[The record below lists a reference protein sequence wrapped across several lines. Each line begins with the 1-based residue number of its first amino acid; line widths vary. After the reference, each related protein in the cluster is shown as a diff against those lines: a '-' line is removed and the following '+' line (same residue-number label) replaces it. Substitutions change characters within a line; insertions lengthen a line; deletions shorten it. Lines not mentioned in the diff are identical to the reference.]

1 MKNPKNLDAST
12 RASAIRDIMAPRVQK
27 SNRLLETSF
36 RRVPSVVNFT
46 IYPNQVNSLLEGTGL
61 DRNLPIKTMREI
73 HEANNAQNQ
82 YMEKQLAYLKRCL
95 AKGDTKMYWKR
106 AYWLMRNSQ
115 SFRLS
120 AFNTVLKGWYKE
132 LSKKRIYQILFG
144 IEYILKNELTDLKY
158 FRVHI
163 PKGNPQEVIKFLQE
177 NPGKAWPGKT
187 RPLGVPTAP
196 WRVVLHLWNNFLV
209 MFLQEEISKYNHAY
223 VPGSGTNTALK
234 DWVTSVLSSKYVYE
248 FDLKGFFNNV
258 PIESVIDSLR
268 DRGMPIDIS
277 AVLDRLLKCAPE
289 NLTVFDKPE
298 STYDQSLALR
308 NQYRDAETMDPF
320 EWKQKY
326 MMGKGA
332 IVSAFAPA
340 GMAHRHFGLDAN
352 NMIGKGLPQGAAPS
366 TILSLLALA
375 RWAKQLKEKNIK
387 LLMYADDGFLYSD
400 VPFKPFS
407 PKDFE
412 FEPSKSRWVI
422 IDGIPRTSEAKF
434 LGLLYNFNKGLLK
447 GQTRNGSTLEFG
459 PKQLEVL
466 KFVQETKT
474 YGSLMEALVS
484 SGLWGLTL
492 SKLYGGKWGAQDWSP
507 KAEYRP
513 GSFWDTMFDLRLL
526 SKDKAL
532 QRVASTIA
540 CEWLGLAILRVKSPS
555 ITPKALR
562 KEEILWRN
570 SQRIRINLKD
580 LQEALRFD
588 ALWNDKRYKISN
600 PDSILKPYRG
610 SYDPNNKRQAR
621 LLRKALEINES

>member
-1 MKNPKNLDAST
+1 
-12 RASAIRDIMAPRVQK
+12 
-27 SNRLLETSF
+27 
-36 RRVPSVVNFT
+36 
-46 IYPNQVNSLLEGTGL
+46 
-61 DRNLPIKTMREI
+61 
-73 HEANNAQNQ
+73 
-82 YMEKQLAYLKRCL
+82 
-95 AKGDTKMYWKR
+95 
-106 AYWLMRNSQ
+106 MRNSQ

-163 PKGNPQEVIKFLQE
+163 PKGNPHEVIKFLQE

-289 NLTVFDKPE
+289 NLTVFDKPD

-308 NQYRDAETMDPF
+308 NQYKDAETMDPF
-320 EWKQKY
+320 EWKEKY

-400 VPFKPFS
+400 VPFEPFS

-412 FEPSKSRWVI
+412 FEPSKSKWVI
-422 IDGIPRTSEAKF
+422 VDGKPQTTDAKF

-459 PKQLEVL
+459 PKQLDVL

-492 SKLYGGKWGAQDWSP
+492 SKLYGGKWGTQDWSP
-507 KAEYRP
+507 KAEYRA

-588 ALWNDKRYKISN
+588 ALWNDKIYKISN
-600 PDSILKPYRG
+600 EDSILKPYRG